1 MSRPHQL
8 IDLLQRWD
16 EEEQAGRPASATSV
30 CGDRTDL
37 VAELHDIR
45 DFQGRLERLMGSL
58 ESLETVVRA
67 AGDTVAPP
75 GLPSPP
81 GYAVSQMLAEGGMGQ
96 VYRARH
102 LRLGREVALKVI
114 RPDRVSADLLAR
126 FQTEAEAVARLD
138 DPNIVQIY
146 EVGEYAEGE
155 LKIPFL
161 ALEFVPG
168 GTLESRVGTSPMPP
182 AEAARVVRL
191 LARAVAHAHAR
202 GIVHRDLKPDNILIA
217 PPADEPALNAALGRP
232 KITDFGL
239 ARREVG
245 GSSVT
250 TPGSIMGTPSYMAPE
265 QARGESAGPPAD
277 VYALGAILYRLL
289 TGRVVFP
296 RESWVDALHD
306 VCHAAPRP
314 PRELVP
320 GIPLTLEALCLRCLE
335 KDADDRPTAAELAAQ
350 LDRLSAPDPLTPTD
364 LYRPPPRRRRSRR
377 RLLIAALVA
386 GLVLPSALLAWRLMP
401 PKSPAPDAPPEPV
414 RLVRIKGYL
423 DAEMTRKDDRLRQGI
438 PLSDP
443 AARPLRPGDR
453 IRVEAKLNRPTYV
466 YLVWIDTAGEVTPMY
481 PWLDGHWDRREP
493 EEKAQEV
500 QMPRLKGN
508 WVFWPMGPGKPGLET
523 MVLMCRDEPLP
534 ADVDLKGMLRNFG
547 PQPFDGQDPHTI
559 AWFERGATVR
569 NEPTRA
575 PLTTPVE
582 GTDPLER
589 INAEIHKRVKGV
601 FRYTRAITYGNE
613 GDRP

>member
-1 MSRPHQL
+1 
-8 IDLLQRWD
+8 
-16 EEEQAGRPASATSV
+16 
-30 CGDRTDL
+30 
-37 VAELHDIR
+37 
-45 DFQGRLERLMGSL
+45 MGSL
-58 ESLETVVRA
+58 EGMETVVKA
-67 AGDTVAPP
+67 ASDTVAPP
-75 GLPSPP
+75 GLPSVP
-81 GYAVSQMLAEGGMGQ
+81 GYAVSRLLAEGGMGQ

-102 LRLGREVALKVI
+102 LRLNREVALKVI

-126 FQTEAEAVARLD
+126 FQTEAEAVAKLD
-138 DPNIVQIY
+138 HPNIVQIY

-155 LKIPFL
+155 VKIPFL

-168 GTLESRVGTSPMPP
+168 GTLESRAGTSPMPP

-191 LARAVAHAHAR
+191 LARAMAHAHTR
-202 GIVHRDLKPDNILIA
+202 GVVHRDLKPDNVLIA
-217 PPADEPALNAALGRP
+217 PPADEPSWNAAIGRP

-239 ARREVG
+239 ARRDLG
-245 GSSVT
+245 GPAAT
-250 TPGSIMGTPSYMAPE
+250 TPGSVMGTPSYMAPE

-296 RESWVDALHD
+296 RDSWVDALHD

-314 PRELVP
+314 PSKSVA
-320 GIPLTLEALCLRCLE
+320 GIPLLLEALCLRCLDKNAAE
-335 KDADDRPTAAELAAQ
+335 RPTAAELAVE
-350 LDRLSAPDPLTPTD
+350 LERLSAPDAPPTTEP
-364 LYRPPPRRRRSRR
+364 YRPPSLRRSRR
-377 RLLIAALVA
+377 RLLIGALVA
-386 GLVLPSALLAWRLMP
+386 GLTLPAALLWWRLTP
-401 PKSPAPDAPPEPV
+401 PKPTAPDPPPEPV
-414 RLVRIKGYL
+414 ARVRLKGTL

-453 IRVEAKLNRPTYV
+453 IRVEAKLSRPVYV

-481 PWLDGHWDRREP
+481 PWIDGHWKRRVP

-500 QMPRLKGN
+500 RMPQVKGK
-508 WVFWPMGPGKPGLET
+508 WMYWPMGPGKPGLET
-523 MVLMCRDEPLP
+523 MVLMCRDDPLP
-534 ADVDLKGMLRNFG
+534 ADVDLKGILRTFG
-547 PQPFDGQDPHTI
+547 PQPFDGQDRHTI
-559 AWFERGATVR
+559 AWFESGATVR
-569 NEPTRA
+569 NEAQRA

-589 INAEIHKRVKGV
+589 INAEIHQRVKGL